1 LGFIARMA
9 KGLAAEAE
17 TSIFKMARRRSD
29 IRTI

>member
-1 LGFIARMA
+1 MA